1 METKAMV
8 TRNLNYFFSKLS
20 WRSRM
25 IKTGKNT
32 GKAVLIVLSMLAML
46 AMLGLIPA
54 QTVLADNTRTAT
66 PAPVT
71 SKSGGATETKIDVSD
86 DPILSVAYSGDGKLL
101 AAGYKNG
108 VSLFDAAKLTFI
120 KAVDLSFSENEAVDL
135 VFSPDSKYL
144 AAVGRHWD
152 SSESYTTTA
161 YVWDMTDWS
170 MPFSVEEGRGS
181 ITGLAWNANSN
192 LLTITRDK
200 TDDNGNA
207 VFVYSMDGAKQESHE
222 SPQVSRLSVNTA
234 KDDLFLGSPD
244 GFLYTYNATASQ
256 FRSRVKFH
264 TSNINSLAAE
274 NSQALLAAGD
284 DDGNLMLLD
293 TGNNYPFLLKEKNVG
308 YKSGVSIAHDGSEI
322 AYCTSKGNLALSQT
336 RVLEPIKTLY
346 SGTDKESCN
355 VTTFSTDGTTLT
367 AGFTDGALRVYP
379 IHPADLQSSDP
390 IAPFASVVL
399 PAPTPNAGQ
408 TISLDKLP
416 TQTVPELKKG
426 AIVDSNAD
434 QIKVLEKDI
443 DIEDFA
449 SIYQSQ
455 LTYPLEI
462 MGTSGNALLAKDRTG
477 TYRAEVVDDSIINIL
492 DQNRQIRVSLA
503 ANGLKLTTL
512 TFDPKADRI
521 AAGTAD
527 GTVFI
532 WNTQTGEKTC
542 EIFDTPNKVRA
553 LRFNNGG
560 SILAAGYGNM
570 KLSLFS
576 PDTCGRIV
584 KLADTTKPVNQ
595 ISFSTDDVYLVTAET
610 DTSAQL
616 FKVPT
621 QESMFKLVPDFSRN
635 GLYTAVYNPDQTLLA
650 VGSYEG
656 ILTIWNVNSR
666 EVRLRLTV
674 GSDDNPITNLLFS
687 TDGTKLFAC
696 LKDKTCSILGIPE
709 K

>member
-1 METKAMV
+1 M
-8 TRNLNYFFSKLS
+8 F
-20 WRSRM
+20 
-25 IKTGKNT
+25 KTGKNT
-32 GKAVLIVLSMLAML
+32 GKAALIALSILAT
-46 AMLGLIPA
+46 LGLIPA
-54 QTVLADNTRTAT
+54 QPVLADNTRTAT
-66 PAPVT
+66 PVPVASKPGGT
-71 SKSGGATETKIDVSD
+71 SETKIDVSD
-86 DPILSVAYSGDGKLL
+86 DPILSVAYSSDGKIL
-101 AAGYKNG
+101 AVGYKNG
-108 VSLFDAAKLTFI
+108 ISLLDAAKLTFI
-120 KAVDLSFSENEAVDL
+120 KAVDLSFSENEAIDL
-135 VFSPDSKYL
+135 VFSPDNKYL
-144 AAVGRHWD
+144 AAIGRHWD
-152 SSESYTTTA
+152 SSDSFTTSV
-161 YVWDMTDWS
+161 YVWDVTDWS
-170 MPFSVEEGRGS
+170 MSFTVKEGRGA
-181 ITGLAWNANSN
+181 ITGIAWNANSN
-192 LLTITRDK
+192 LLTVSRDK

-234 KDDLFLGSPD
+234 KDALFLGSPD
-244 GFLYTYNATASQ
+244 GFLYTYNAAASQ

-264 TSNINSLAAE
+264 SSNINSLAAE
-274 NSQALLAAGD
+274 NSQALLVAGD

-322 AYCTSKGNLALSQT
+322 AYCTSKGNLALSQAK
-336 RVLEPIKTLY
+336 VLEPMRTLY

-355 VTTFSTDGTTLT
+355 VTTFSPDGATLT

-379 IHPADLQSSDP
+379 IHAADLETSDP
-390 IAPFASVVL
+390 VAPFAAVVL
-399 PAPTPNAGQ
+399 PTPTPAAG
-408 TISLDKLP
+408 TSINLDKLP
-416 TQTVPELKKG
+416 TQAIPELKKD
-426 AIVDSNAD
+426 AIVDWNAD
-434 QIKVLEKDI
+434 QVKVLKKGI
-443 DIEDFA
+443 NLEDFA

-455 LTYPLEI
+455 IHYPLKI
-462 MGTSGNALLAKDRTG
+462 TGTSGNILLAKDRTG
-477 TYRAEVVDDSIINIL
+477 NYRAEMVNDTIINIL

-512 TFDPKADRI
+512 SFDPKADRI
-521 AAGTAD
+521 AAGTTD
-527 GTVFI
+527 GTIFI
-532 WNTQTGEKTC
+532 WNMQTGEKTC
-542 EIFDTPNKVRA
+542 EIFDTPNRVRA
-553 LRFNNGG
+553 LQFSNSG

-595 ISFSTDDVYLVTAET
+595 ISFSTDDQYLVSAET
-610 DTSAQL
+610 DTSAQI

-621 QESMFKLVPDFSRN
+621 QELLFKLVPDFSRN

-687 TDGTKLFAC
+687 SDGTKLFAC
-696 LKDKTCSILGIPE
+696 LKDKTCSVLGIQE